1 MMRFLIVILLASL
14 TLPAFCF
21 QNPDSLAYQLQ
32 RKKIN
37 TMLDARTAKFGQFT
51 ESLNKKTGIFGF
63 KTKKDMQKSMDI
75 LKQIIET
82 DNSILKE
89 TKTLVDFKTYQQDKV
104 ASESKESENRNLAY
118 MRTINK
124 LQTQTETITKA
135 LQKQKQSKKFY
146 QLVSFA
152 LALAIISFALFVFRK
167 IPAKKRKN

>member
-1 MMRFLIVILLASL
+1 MKVFVVILLTIF

-21 QNPDSLAYQLQ
+21 QNSDSLAYQLQ
-32 RKKIN
+32 RNKIN
-37 TMLDARTAKFGQFT
+37 SMLNARVAKFGQFT
-51 ESLNKKTGIFGF
+51 ESLSQKTGIFGF

-75 LKQIIET
+75 LTQIIET

-104 ASESKESENRNLAY
+104 VSESKESEVRNVAY

-124 LQTQTETITKA
+124 LQTQNETLNKD
-135 LQKQKQSKKFY
+135 LQEVRHGKKFY

-167 IPAKKRKN
+167 ISSKQRQ

>member
-1 MMRFLIVILLASL
+1 MRRSLLITFITIFS
-14 TLPAFCF
+14 LPAFCF

-32 RKKIN
+32 RTKIN
-37 TMLDARTAKFGQFT
+37 SMLDARLSKFGQFT
-51 ESLNKKTGIFGF
+51 ESLDKKTGIFGF

-75 LKQIIET
+75 LKEIIQT

-89 TKTLVDFKTYQQDKV
+89 TKTLLDFKTYQQDKV
-104 ASESKESENRNLAY
+104 ASESKESESRNIAY

-124 LQTQTETITKA
+124 LETENENVDKELAEIKN
-135 LQKQKQSKKFY
+135 SKKFY

-167 IPAKKRKN
+167 ISAK

>member
-1 MMRFLIVILLASL
+1 MIIILLL
-14 TLPAFCF
+14 TVSYPVFCF
-21 QNPDSLAYQLQ
+21 QNTDSLAYQLQ
-32 RKKIN
+32 RNKIN
-37 TMLDARTAKFGQFT
+37 EMLDSRVSKFGQFT
-51 ESLNKKTGIFGF
+51 ESLDKKTGIFGF

-89 TKTLVDFKTYQQDKV
+89 TKTLLDFKTYQQEKV
-104 ASESKESENRNLAY
+104 ASESKESESRNMGY

-124 LQTQTETITKA
+124 LDTQNEKLSKE
-135 LQKQKQSKKFY
+135 LQEVKNSKKFY

-167 IPAKKRKN
+167 ISSK